1 MHELAICQAL
11 MTQVEQI
18 AAGHNARQV
27 SSIIIGIGPLSG
39 VEEQL
44 LQHAWPVASA
54 GSIAEGAALTIEPL
68 PLTVK
73 CSQCG
78 KESEAKPNKL
88 LCKHCGD
95 WRTQVS
101 SGDELLLLRLELE
114 KRENN
119 E

>member
-18 AAGHNARQV
+18 AAEHNAEHV

-54 GSIAEGAALTIEPL
+54 GSLAEGTELTIESL
-68 PLTVK
+68 PLKVRCTR
-73 CSQCG
+73 CG
-78 KESEAKPNKL
+78 NESDAKPNKL

-95 WRTQVS
+95 WRTEVT
-101 SGDELLLLRLELE
+101 SGDELLLLKLELE
-114 KRENN
+114 KQ
-119 E
+119 